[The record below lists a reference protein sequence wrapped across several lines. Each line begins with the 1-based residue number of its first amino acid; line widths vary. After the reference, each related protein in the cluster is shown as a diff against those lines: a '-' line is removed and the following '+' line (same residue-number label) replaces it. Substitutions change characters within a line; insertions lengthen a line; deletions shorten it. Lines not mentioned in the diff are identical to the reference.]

1 MLLGLLAG
9 SDLLIVL
16 GIVVV
21 LFGGSQIPKLAR
33 SLGSASHEFKKGAAT
48 GDAAATAPPKGTED
62 GSTGAAEG

>member
-9 SDLLIVL
+9 SDLLVVL

-33 SLGSASHEFKKGAAT
+33 SLGSAQHEFKKATEDTGAS
-48 GDAAATAPPKGTED
+48 GDAPAKAADEGVA
-62 GSTGAAEG
+62 GAAES